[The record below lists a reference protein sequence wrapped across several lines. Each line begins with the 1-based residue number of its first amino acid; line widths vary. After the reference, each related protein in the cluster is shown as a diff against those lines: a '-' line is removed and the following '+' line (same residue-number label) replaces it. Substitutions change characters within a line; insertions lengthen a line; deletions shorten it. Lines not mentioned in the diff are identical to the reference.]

1 MLFLIKFKVFFNLC
15 RLKRYYLQKN
25 IVMSKDNLVEF
36 IENSIKKNWI
46 YNALSDY
53 RGETLS
59 FEKVAERI
67 IKLHIIFE
75 EGGIKEGEKI
85 ALVGKNSTNWAI
97 TYLAI
102 ISYGAVVV
110 PVLPDFKPSDIH
122 HITNHSDSI
131 LLFCSNSIFESL
143 EESRMPMLRAVFSLN
158 DFSLISQKVDKKI
171 QKAKGKVN
179 TLLNNQYPKG
189 ISPQTIKFKHI
200 SNQKLAVIS
209 YTSGTTGFT
218 KGVMIPH
225 LSLLSNV
232 VYANKNMP
240 LEPGDSIVSFLPLAH
255 AYGCA
260 FEFLWPFTL
269 GCHIT
274 FLTKTPSPQVIL
286 EAFKQVRPRLV
297 LAVPLIME
305 KIYKK
310 QILPVLSKAGIK
322 VMTKVP
328 IIQDIL
334 FSKIKNKLIDSFGG
348 NFHEV
353 VIGGAALNAE
363 VETFLRRIQ
372 FPFSIGYGMTECG
385 PLISYAN
392 WDKTRHGSAGRIV
405 DKLEIRI
412 DSSDPYAE
420 VGEILVR
427 GDHVMSGYY
436 KNEQATNDAIDQSGW
451 LHTGDLGLIDK
462 ENFVYIRGRCKT
474 MVLGPSGQNIYP
486 EEIEAKLNNLEYVL
500 ESLVLEKDNK
510 LIALIYPDHESADKN
525 KISGNQLIEIM
536 ENHKKNLNNELPSYM
551 KLAGVKIYPE
561 EFEKTPKKS
570 IKRFLYTLND

>member
-1 MLFLIKFKVFFNLC
+1 
-15 RLKRYYLQKN
+15 
-25 IVMSKDNLVEF
+25 MSKDNLVEY
-36 IENSIKKNWI
+36 IENSIRKNWNF
-46 YNALSDY
+46 NALTDY
-53 RGETLS
+53 KGESLS
-59 FEKVAERI
+59 YHQVAGRI
-67 IKLHIIFE
+67 ARLHLIFE
-75 EGGIKEGEKI
+75 EGGVKQGDKI
-85 ALVGKNSTNWAI
+85 ALVGKNSANWGV

-102 ISYGAVVV
+102 ITYGAVVV
-110 PVLPDFKPSDIH
+110 PILPDFKPSDIH
-122 HITNHSDSI
+122 HIVNHSDSS
-131 LLFCSNSIFESL
+131 LLFCANSIFESL
-143 EESRMPMLRAVFSLN
+143 EEEKMPEIKAVFSLT
-158 DFSLISQKVDKKI
+158 DFNIISHRADKKF
-171 QKAKGKVN
+171 QKAKGALN
-179 TLLNNQYPKG
+179 TLLRTKYPKG
-189 ISPQTIKFKHI
+189 LTPQNLKFPHV
-200 SNQKLAVIS
+200 SSQKLAVIS

-225 LSLLSNV
+225 LSLISNV

-240 LEPGDSIVSFLPLAH
+240 LEPGDAIVSFLPLAH

-269 GCHIT
+269 GCHVN

-286 EAFKQVRPRLV
+286 EAFKQVKPRLI

-322 VMTKVP
+322 VMVKVP
-328 IIQDIL
+328 LVQNLL
-334 FSKIKNKLIDSFGG
+334 FSKIRKKLMDSFGG

-363 VETFLRRIQ
+363 VELFLRKIG

-392 WDKTRHGSAGRIV
+392 WDKTKLGSAGKIV
-405 DKLEIRI
+405 DKLEIKI
-412 DSSDPYAE
+412 DSSNPYEE
-420 VGEILVR
+420 VGEILIK
-427 GDHVMSGYY
+427 GDHVMTGYY
-436 KNEQATNDAIDQSGW
+436 KNEQATADALDEEGW

-462 ENFVYIRGRCKT
+462 ENYVFIKGRSKS
-474 MVLGPSGQNIYP
+474 MILGPSGQNIYP
-486 EEIEAKLNNLEYVL
+486 EEIEAKLNNLDYVM

-510 LIALIYPDHESADKN
+510 LIALVYPDHEKADKD
-525 KISGNQLIEIM
+525 KISEAQLAEIM
-536 ENHKKNLNNELPSYM
+536 ENYRKHLNAEMPSFM
-551 KLAGVKIYPE
+551 SLGGIRIYPE